1 MQWHKHSSYR
11 KLKQKWQ
18 NTLFFKYSDPDDKI
32 RHLHSFNSC
41 LWSFCYAPSP
51 TESVEVTAINQAHTN
66 HCPHG
71 TPSWDFPGWEEP
83 LACWSSLKPVY
94 KSTLW
99 NTQDFCKPVVNQ
111 PTLQRALGTEQ
122 GDWVGGG
129 GDSCLEQRVCIRAP
143 TPPCLAQTFL
153 VHCYPL
159 TRTLPCGEWG
169 GGGGGIKQWKRCIGQ
184 RFSQQIA

>member
-129 GDSCLEQRVCIRAP
+129 GRLLPRAKGMHSSP
-143 TPPCLAQTFL
+143 HP
-153 VHCYPL
+153 
-159 TRTLPCGEWG
+159 TLPCPDISCTLLPINQNPTVWGVGWGWG
-169 GGGGGIKQWKRCIGQ
+169 GELNNEKD
-184 RFSQQIA
+184 A